1 MPCWRAVPRWPV
13 KPSRAAALGTLLLS
27 LACLPALAQSP
38 GATRYPQRALRLIVP
53 FPPGGSTD
61 ILARAVAQSMAES
74 LGQAVVID
82 NKPGAGGSIG
92 VEAAVH
98 AAPDGY
104 TLVMGH
110 IGTLAV
116 NPAIYSHLPYD
127 PERDLAPIALVALV
141 PNVLVVHPS
150 IEARSVQELVALARR
165 QPGALTYS
173 SGGTGSAAHLAVE
186 YFKLVTRTD
195 IVHVPYKGTG
205 PAMTDLIGGQVS
217 LTMTG
222 LPPLAPHIRSQ
233 RVRALAVA
241 ASVRLP
247 QMPAL
252 PTVAEAGYPGFS
264 ATQWYGLLAPAGTP
278 GAQIERINAEVERAL
293 QLPAV
298 RTRLDS
304 EGAQPVE
311 STPASF
317 AAFIHGEIERWGKV
331 VREAHIRAD

>member
-205 PAMTDLIGGQVS
+205 PALVDTVAGQVS
-217 LTMTG
+217 LLFG
-222 LPPLAPHIRSQ
+222 DAPPTLPHIKAGKLRGI
-233 RVRALAVA
+233 AVTTRERITT
-241 ASVRLP
+241 VP
-247 QMPAL
+247 DI
-252 PTVAEAGYPGFS
+252 PTVHEAGVPGYEVLLWQGMIGPKGVPKVIADKIHDEIARAFQTKEMVDRFVGDGIS
-264 ATQWYGLLAPAGTP
+264 PSIATRDQF
-278 GAQIERINAEVERAL
+278 
-293 QLPAV
+293 
-298 RTRLDS
+298 
-304 EGAQPVE
+304 
-311 STPASF
+311 ASR
-317 AAFIHGEIERWGKV
+317 IHGETEVWRKV
-331 VREAHIRAD
+331 VQQTGIKLE

>member
-150 IEARSVQELVALARR
+150 IEACRSWLRWRDASQGRSPIAR
-165 QPGALTYS
+165 A
-173 SGGTGSAAHLAVE
+173 
-186 YFKLVTRTD
+186 
-195 IVHVPYKGTG
+195 
-205 PAMTDLIGGQVS
+205 
-217 LTMTG
+217 
-222 LPPLAPHIRSQ
+222 
-233 RVRALAVA
+233 
-241 ASVRLP
+241 
-247 QMPAL
+247 
-252 PTVAEAGYPGFS
+252 
-264 ATQWYGLLAPAGTP
+264 APAVPPTSQWSISNWSP
-278 GAQIERINAEVERAL
+278 VPTLSMCPTRA
-293 QLPAV
+293 PV
-298 RTRLDS
+298 RR
-304 EGAQPVE
+304 
-311 STPASF
+311 
-317 AAFIHGEIERWGKV
+317 
-331 VREAHIRAD
+331 